1 MGNVVCCWELGGYL
15 GHISRFLPLANALE
29 EQGHHVDYVLRDLSR
44 AHLLIKNKNAHL
56 YQAPVWLLKAV
67 GLPKTPV
74 NFAEILQL
82 YGYLDETGLNG
93 LVSGWL
99 NLFERIKPDLA
110 LMDYAPSALIAARIL
125 GIKSASFGT
134 GFFVP
139 PPQHPTPCLRPWEKV
154 KEDRLLLSDNLV
166 LKVINNVLKSY
177 GAKELK
183 TLHELY
189 DVDENFLVTIRELDH
204 YKNRKA
210 KYWGEISQHN
220 PGETPVWR
228 NNGEKKVFAYI
239 KPESKMF
246 KLILSE
252 LDKTKLDIIV
262 FAPNLPAKIRK
273 HYAESTMTFSN
284 KPLDIEQV
292 AKECDFGLCHAGHDT
307 LLNLLIYGKPVL
319 IFPTQLEQYI
329 LSQRVE
335 EAGAGISVIE
345 GSPQKE
351 IETALKDMSSNQNYY
366 EAAKKIATHYANEF
380 KENPLKQIVER
391 CEELISSN
399 KSI

>member
-29 EQGHHVDYVLRDLSR
+29 EKGHHVDYILRDLSR

-74 NFAEILQL
+74 NFAEILQI
-82 YGYLDETGLNG
+82 YGYLDETGVNG
-93 LVSGWL
+93 LVSGWVS
-99 NLFERIKPDLA
+99 LFERIKPDLA
-110 LMDYAPSALIAARIL
+110 LMDYAPTALIAARIL

-154 KEDRLLLSDNLV
+154 TNDRLLLSDNLV
-166 LKVINNVLKSY
+166 LKVINKVLKNY
-177 GAKELK
+177 GAKELQ
-183 TLHELY
+183 TLYELY
-189 DVDENFLVTIRELDH
+189 DVEENFLITVPELDH

-210 KYWGEISQHN
+210 RYWGEISQHN
-220 PGETPVWR
+220 PGETPVWK
-228 NNGEKKVFAYI
+228 NNGEKKIFAYI

-246 KLILSE
+246 PLILAQ
-252 LDKTKLDIIV
+252 LAKTKSDIIV
-262 FAPNLPAKIRK
+262 FAPNLPAKVIK
-273 HYAESTMTFSN
+273 QYAESTINFSN
-284 KPLDIEQV
+284 KPLDIEKV

-335 EAGAGISVIE
+335 ESGAGISIIE
-345 GSPQKE
+345 GSAEKN
-351 IETALKDMSSNQNYY
+351 IETAISDISSKQSFYDS
-366 EAAKKIATHYANEF
+366 AQQIAIHYAGAF
-380 KENPLKQIVER
+380 QENPLTQIVRR
-391 CEELISSN
+391 CEEI
-399 KSI
+399 IQQ

>member
-29 EQGHHVDYVLRDLSR
+29 EKGHHVDYILRDLSR
-44 AHLLIKNKNAHL
+44 AHLLIKNKNANL

-74 NFAEILQL
+74 NFAEILQI

-93 LVSGWL
+93 LVSGWM
-99 NLFERIKPDLA
+99 NLFERVKPDLA
-110 LMDYAPSALIAARIL
+110 LMDYAPTALIATRIL
-125 GIKSASFGT
+125 GIKSASFGS

-154 KEDRLLLSDNLV
+154 TKERLLLSDNLV
-166 LKVINNVLKSY
+166 LKVINKILQKY
-177 GAKELK
+177 GAVKLDAIY
-183 TLHELY
+183 ELY
-189 DVDENFLVTIRELDH
+189 DVDENFLVTVPELDH

-210 KYWGEISQHN
+210 KYWGEIAQHN
-220 PGETPVWR
+220 HGEIPVWK

-246 KLILSE
+246 SVILAQ
-252 LDKTKLDIIV
+252 LAKTKLDIIL
-262 FAPNLPAKIRK
+262 FAPNLPANIRK
-273 HYAESTMTFSN
+273 QYADTTITFSN
-284 KPLDIEQV
+284 KPLDIEKI

-319 IFPTQLEQYI
+319 LFPTQLEQYI
-329 LSQRVE
+329 LSKRVE
-335 EAGAGISVIE
+335 ESGAGISLIE
-345 GSPQKE
+345 GSPEKSV
-351 IETALKDMSSNQNYY
+351 ETAINDISSKQSFYNAAQN
-366 EAAKKIATHYANEF
+366 IATHYADTF
-380 KENPLKQIVER
+380 TENPLTQIVGR
-391 CEELISSN
+391 CEEIME
-399 KSI
+399 K